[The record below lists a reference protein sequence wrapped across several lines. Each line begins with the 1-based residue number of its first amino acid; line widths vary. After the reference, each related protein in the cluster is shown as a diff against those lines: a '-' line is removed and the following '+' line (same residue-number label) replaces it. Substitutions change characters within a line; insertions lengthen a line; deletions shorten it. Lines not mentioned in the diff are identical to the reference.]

1 MKKFLTA
8 AEIAKLEK
16 VSNMTATRWVRKG
29 YFPNARKV
37 GKTFRVPLS
46 DYDTWRESTKVSPE
60 AKTNPDP
67 APSIM
72 PEQASVRPSVRD
84 KTA

>member
-8 AEIAKLEK
+8 AEIGRLEK

-37 GKTFRVPLS
+37 GKTYRIPLS
-46 DYDTWRESTKVSPE
+46 DYHNWRESTKIR
-60 AKTNPDP
+60 P
-67 APSIM
+67 AFT
-72 PEQASVRPSVRD
+72 PSVR
-84 KTA
+84 TSVR

>member
-8 AEIAKLEK
+8 AEIARLEK

-37 GKTFRVPLS
+37 GKTYRVPLS
-46 DYDTWRESTKVSPE
+46 DYDTWRESTKV
-60 AKTNPDP
+60 NPDP
-67 APSIM
+67 APSSM
-72 PEQASVRPSVRD
+72 PASVRPSVR
-84 KTA
+84 